1 MLGMGLITI
10 ILEFK
15 VSGKAYFVA
24 KKILALEYLGKAG
37 EFEIREQRVD
47 LSPRK
52 SSLNHGAIVR
62 SPPSI
67 SPGSGSLKRNLY

>member
-10 ILEFK
+10 ILELK

-24 KKILALEYLGKAG
+24 KKILAVEYLLKAR

-47 LSPRK
+47 LSPKK
-52 SSLNHGAIVR
+52 S
-62 SPPSI
+62 
-67 SPGSGSLKRNLY
+67 